1 MIKRNVIALGLTA
14 ILAACS
20 GVQTAAPVGTTAEIQ
35 AEQLK
40 QRSLAYEG
48 FVNAQSEL
56 YRVSLPVLSS
66 NAEFCG
72 DNVRPVTGI
81 SAWNIYAV
89 PAEYRDAA
97 RASYGLADSLVVQN
111 VVPNSPGARAGVRP
125 GDVLL
130 AVNGRNIP
138 QGNQAI
144 TAAQEYLNANGYNR
158 MELAYSRNGV
168 NRTATFS
175 PVPACNYPVMLDN
188 SGAIN
193 AYADGEKIVITRG
206 MTRFANNDT
215 EIALVVSHELAHNTM
230 NHIGKLKQN
239 AMAGSL
245 GGLVIDSLLGAAGV
259 NTGNQFSQ
267 LGAQAGQQRYSV
279 SFEQEADYV
288 GMYYLARAGF
298 LTSGVADFWRRMAT
312 EGQASIDVR
321 TSHPTSA
328 ERFIAIE
335 RTHAEIEQKKRSNA
349 PLVPN
354 FTR

>member
-1 MIKRNVIALGLTA
+1 MIKKNVIALGLTA
-14 ILAACS
+14 LLAACT
-20 GVQTAAPVGTTAEIQ
+20 GVQTATPVGTTAEIQ

-48 FVNAQSEL
+48 FVNSQAEL
-56 YRVSLPVLSS
+56 YRISLPVLSS

-89 PAEYRDAA
+89 PPEYRDAA
-97 RASYGLADSLVVQN
+97 GASYGLGDDLVVQSI
-111 VVPNSPGARAGVRP
+111 VPNSPGARAGVRP

-138 QGNQAI
+138 RGDQAI
-144 TAAQEYLNANGYNR
+144 QTAQQYLNANGYNR
-158 MELAYSRNGV
+158 MEVAYSRNGV
-168 NRTATFS
+168 RRTATFA
-175 PVPACNYPVMLDN
+175 PVPACNYPVVLDN

-206 MTRFANNDT
+206 MMRFAESDT
-215 EIALVVSHELAHNTM
+215 EVALVVSHELAHNTM
-230 NHIGKLKQN
+230 NHIGKLQQN
-239 AMAGSL
+239 AMTGSL

-267 LGAQAGQQRYSV
+267 MGAQVGQQRYSV
-279 SFEQEADYV
+279 AFEQEADYV

-298 LTSGVADFWRRMAT
+298 PTSGVANFWRRMAS

-335 RTHAEIEQKKRSNA
+335 RTHAEIEAKKRNNQ

-354 FTR
+354 FAR

>member
-1 MIKRNVIALGLTA
+1 MIRKNVIALGLTV
-14 ILAACS
+14 LLTACT
-20 GVQTAAPVGTTAEIQ
+20 GAQTAVPVGTTAEIQ

-48 FVNAQSEL
+48 FVNSQAEL
-56 YRVSLPVLSS
+56 YRISLPVLSS
-66 NAEFCG
+66 NAQFCG

-89 PAEYRDAA
+89 PTEYRSAA
-97 RASYGLADSLVVQN
+97 ASTYGLGDALVVQSI
-111 VVPNSPGARAGVRP
+111 VPNSPGAQSGIRQ
-125 GDVLL
+125 GDLIL
-130 AVNGRNIP
+130 AVNGRAIP
-138 QGNQAI
+138 PGNQAI
-144 TAAQEYLNANGYNR
+144 QTAQQYLNENGYNR
-158 MELAYSRNGV
+158 MEIAYSRNGV

-193 AYADGEKIVITRG
+193 AYADGEKIVMTRG
-206 MTRFANNDT
+206 MMRFAENDT
-215 EIALVVSHELAHNTM
+215 EVALVVAHELAHNTM
-230 NHIGKLKQN
+230 NHIGKLRQN

-245 GGLVIDSLLGAAGV
+245 GGLVVDSLLGAAGV
-259 NTGNQFSQ
+259 NTGGQFSQ
-267 LGAQAGQQRYSV
+267 LGGQAGQQRYSV

-298 LTSGVADFWRRMAT
+298 PTNGVANFWRRMAT

-335 RTHAEIEQKKRSNA
+335 RTHDEIQTKLRNNQ
-349 PLVPN
+349 PLAPN